1 MLDHTHGLE
10 ALDCRVSCFHLWQPC
25 VGRIPRLS
33 APWSASMMLL
43 SGMLFFGTT
52 GGVESSARRLYP
64 GLTGTGV
71 SGARDVGRPKYLMS

>member
-1 MLDHTHGLE
+1 M
-10 ALDCRVSCFHLWQPC
+10 
-25 VGRIPRLS
+25 IRLNL
-33 APWSASMMLL
+33 LL

-64 GLTGTGV
+64 GWTGTGV